1 MYIFLTIISSILT
14 YAFIVKYEKK
24 SFFDKKNIYLFLFSY
39 FVTTTINHLIIY
51 IILGNINL
59 NVTMLSLT
67 PSFIVKYNLMTVVT
81 SLFILVCYFI
91 YKHVHITKN
100 KYNINKRGYLFT
112 NIYYSIIFF
121 MIFAI
126 FFFLQYYSNVPAEQL
141 MFHLQT
147 PLEGTATSII
157 FNFLLKTL
165 IPTLIC
171 VFILYFQIKYFEN
184 KKIKIVFAFK
194 KLNITIL
201 PIFYCKKKIK
211 LGALITL
218 LVLIIYAFYNYDIFS
233 FVRNQFEESSFI
245 EDEYINPN
253 DVELTFPEEKRNL
266 IYIYLE
272 SMETKFSDYTPY
284 LNDISLNNDRFSSN
298 GFYELVG
305 ADWTIASMVAQ
316 TSGLPLK
323 FSVDSSSYNVNNNS
337 FLNGVVTLGNI
348 LEDNGYNNYLYIG
361 SDAAFAGRDLYFSI
375 HGDYEV
381 FDYYSAIEEEYIDD
395 DYYVWWGYEDKKLYE
410 YAKDKLLELADEDGP
425 FNFTLLTVD
434 THPTDGY
441 LDETCEN
448 NYSYQYANVVSCADK
463 MVGEFI
469 EWIQKQDFYDNT
481 TIVISG
487 DHLYM
492 ESSSFINSLNASD
505 RYVYNTI
512 INSTQKLS
520 GSIERKYTALDLFP
534 TTLASLGVEID
545 GNRLGLGVNLYSNEK
560 TIIERYGFDYVNEKL
575 KKKST
580 FYQDLSLYS

>member
-1 MYIFLTIISSILT
+1 M
-14 YAFIVKYEKK
+14 
-24 SFFDKKNIYLFLFSY
+24 
-39 FVTTTINHLIIY
+39 
-51 IILGNINL
+51 
-59 NVTMLSLT
+59 
-67 PSFIVKYNLMTVVT
+67 
-81 SLFILVCYFI
+81 
-91 YKHVHITKN
+91 
-100 KYNINKRGYLFT
+100 
-112 NIYYSIIFF
+112 
-121 MIFAI
+121 
-126 FFFLQYYSNVPAEQL
+126 
-141 MFHLQT
+141 
-147 PLEGTATSII
+147 
-157 FNFLLKTL
+157 
-165 IPTLIC
+165 
-171 VFILYFQIKYFEN
+171 
-184 KKIKIVFAFK
+184 
-194 KLNITIL
+194 
-201 PIFYCKKKIK
+201 
-211 LGALITL
+211 

-305 ADWTIASMVAQ
+305 VDWTIASMVAQ

-348 LEDNGYNNYLYIG
+348 LEENGYNNYLYIG

-410 YAKDKLLELADEDGP
+410 YAKDKLLELADEYGP

-469 EWIQKQDFYDNT
+469 E
-481 TIVISG
+481 
-487 DHLYM
+487 
-492 ESSSFINSLNASD
+492 
-505 RYVYNTI
+505 
-512 INSTQKLS
+512 
-520 GSIERKYTALDLFP
+520 
-534 TTLASLGVEID
+534 
-545 GNRLGLGVNLYSNEK
+545 
-560 TIIERYGFDYVNEKL
+560 
-575 KKKST
+575 
-580 FYQDLSLYS
+580 